1 MNHVDLNLMVFKGG
15 FFRKAIERLM
25 FTIPKYDSTRTCINS
40 DTSMIKY
47 VTVKLPQTLAEQI
60 DEILENR
67 NLGYTSRA
75 ELVKEAVRTFI
86 STKTKKP

>member
-1 MNHVDLNLMVFKGG
+1 MVFKGG

-25 FTIPKYDSTRTCINS
+25 FTIPKYDSSHVCINS

-47 VTVKLPQTLAEQI
+47 VTVKLPTTPAEQI
-60 DEILENR
+60 DEILEKQ

-86 STKTKKP
+86 LTKTKNP

>member
-1 MNHVDLNLMVFKGG
+1 
-15 FFRKAIERLM
+15 M
-25 FTIPKYDSTRTCINS
+25 FTIPKYDSTHVCINS

-47 VTVKLPQTLAEQI
+47 VTVKLPTTLAEQI
-60 DEILENR
+60 DEILEKQ

-86 STKTKKP
+86 STKTKNP